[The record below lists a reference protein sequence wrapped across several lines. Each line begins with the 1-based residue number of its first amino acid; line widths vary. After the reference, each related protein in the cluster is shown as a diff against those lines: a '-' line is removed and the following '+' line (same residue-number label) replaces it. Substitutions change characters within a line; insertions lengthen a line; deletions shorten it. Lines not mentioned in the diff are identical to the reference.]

1 MQGRK
6 SSTSRAASVHQ
17 IGTGDDLVLN
27 YMAKHGIPM
36 THQNW
41 LEISYYYC
49 VTSSSACVGRLRRDS
64 MDNVASA

>member
-41 LEISYYYC
+41 LEISYPDG
-49 VTSSSACVGRLRRDS
+49 VPEWSAELESEVPKIFQLKD
-64 MDNVASA
+64 